1 MNRKLLE
8 NIAALMLVQGSQ
20 YVLPLLSYPYL
31 MRVLGTEGF
40 GVLGYAHTLS
50 FYLIVLVD
58 FGFSLTATRLI
69 AIHRGDPEAVGRV
82 ISPILVLK
90 GVLVVLGLGLTVGF
104 AWVAPPF
111 RPYVGVFVGSFLRVV
126 GEGLF
131 PVWYFQGWERMS
143 VITALQILAKTSTL
157 LSLFIWV
164 KSPAD
169 LTLAAFLNSS
179 GSLIMALLGLGM
191 MLRDPGW
198 RWQPFDCKDLVG
210 MVRQSL
216 PVAVAALAYT
226 SLNSTHVVI
235 LGFFADL
242 TTLGSFILAER
253 IVRALSLIVVPLGN
267 ALYPHISRLFQ
278 QGRSIALAFLK
289 TWIPRGAVCFALLSA
304 LTWLSAESLVLW
316 IGGVANPASVS
327 FLRGL
332 CLLPL
337 LTYGAVAYGHGIL
350 LAAGHNHHY
359 SRCYLASGALVLLL
373 SLLWVPMG
381 GVQAT
386 VVLMPLGDS
395 LLLGMVIWTTYQL
408 GISPWLGV
416 R

>member
-1 MNRKLLE
+1 
-8 NIAALMLVQGSQ
+8 
-20 YVLPLLSYPYL
+20 
-31 MRVLGTEGF
+31 
-40 GVLGYAHTLS
+40 
-50 FYLIVLVD
+50 
-58 FGFSLTATRLI
+58 
-69 AIHRGDPEAVGRV
+69 
-82 ISPILVLK
+82 
-90 GVLVVLGLGLTVGF
+90 
-104 AWVAPPF
+104 
-111 RPYVGVFVGSFLRVV
+111 GSFLRVV

-267 ALYPHISRLFQ
+267 ALYPHVSRLFQ